1 MHTAI
6 VILAAGKGTRMKS
19 EMPKVLHEVAGAPLL
34 MHCMK
39 TAQTIE
45 PEHLIIVAGHGS
57 EDVTKAAETYAP
69 DSQIVTQSAQLG
81 TAHAVAQSREILSGF
96 EGDLIILYGDT
107 PFIRPETLEKL
118 AQARQKSDL
127 VILGFEANDP
137 GHYGR
142 LITSGTDLLEI
153 VEYKEAN
160 AAQKDITL
168 CNSGVLAGPAQ
179 LIFQLIEQVETS
191 NNAGELYLTDCIALA
206 RAAGKSAS
214 VVTCPEAETLG
225 VNSRRDLAQAEQVFQ
240 NNARAALMDAGVS
253 LLAPDT
259 VFLSFDTVIGP
270 YARLRPG
277 AEVANAAKIG
287 NFVEIKNAQIG
298 EGAKVN
304 HLSYIGDADIGSDSN
319 IGAGTITCN
328 YDGVMKHHT
337 QIGQNVF
344 IGSNTMLVAPVDIGD
359 GAMTASGA
367 VITKNVPEDALA
379 LARAEQINKLGL
391 ARKLRKLLAKRKQQ
405 KETGQS

>member
-1 MHTAI
+1 MGRNFMQTAI

-34 MHCMK
+34 VHCMK
-39 TAQTIE
+39 TAQTID

-57 EDVTKAAETYAP
+57 EDVTKTARTYAP
-69 DSQIVTQSAQLG
+69 DSQIVTQSAQVG

-107 PFIRPETLEKL
+107 PFIRPETLGKL
-118 AQARQKSDL
+118 TQARQKSDL
-127 VILGFEANDP
+127 VVLGFQANDP
-137 GHYGR
+137 GRYGR
-142 LITSGTDLLEI
+142 LVTSGTDLLEI

-160 AAQKDITL
+160 AAQKDIKL

-206 RAAGKSAS
+206 RAAGKSAG

-240 NNARAALMDAGVS
+240 NNARAALMDTGVS
-253 LLAPDT
+253 LLAPET
-259 VFLSFDTVIGP
+259 VFLSFDTVIGRDALIEQNVVFGAGVTVETGAKIRAFSHLEGCHVSREAVIGP

-287 NFVEIKNAQIG
+287 NFVEIK
-298 EGAKVN
+298 K
-304 HLSYIGDADIGSDSN
+304 SN
-319 IGAGTITCN
+319 LEPILPTHIIF
-328 YDGVMKHHT
+328 D
-337 QIGQNVF
+337 
-344 IGSNTMLVAPVDIGD
+344 
-359 GAMTASGA
+359 
-367 VITKNVPEDALA
+367 
-379 LARAEQINKLGL
+379 
-391 ARKLRKLLAKRKQQ
+391 
-405 KETGQS
+405 